1 MARWFTLLLLLVL
14 SNEVFAAL
22 RFTNAVTVALGDSAT
37 DPLLM
42 VDVNGD
48 GRPDLLAGRQVFV
61 QQTNGTLSWTMSFP
75 DEWFHPN
82 YAVGDF
88 NRDGKL
94 DVYRSTN
101 VWLGAGD
108 GTFTLHTSLPVWS
121 YSSSYFDARAAD
133 CNNDGNLDLVT
144 CGEQRLHVWL
154 GDGSGM
160 FAPAP
165 VSNRLDRSWC
175 KLDMGDFNRDG
186 VADVALYQG
195 ENYDSNTVTVL
206 TGKGDGTF
214 TNVTGY
220 ARPGYDRAFIRVA
233 DLNLDDVPD
242 VMVAGFYFPTGS
254 VFLGQAAGG
263 LGPRV
268 NSGRASGNAAF
279 QLADLNGDGYLD
291 QVVAGSGGLL
301 VSLGRGDGT
310 FTNQPP
316 ISLSVTGFLYGLLAV
331 GDYNRDLKP
340 DVAVLHENN
349 AVTVLTNYSEGVA
362 VRPLLALRS
371 HAPDVLNWPVLSN
384 GFFALE
390 FRSSLNTNVTWR
402 AVTNGAVRRGTNM
415 FVTNAPGTSRGFYRL
430 RQF

>member
-14 SNEVFAAL
+14 SREVFAAL
-22 RFTNAVTVALGDSAT
+22 RFANAATQSLGNEGADSLFMA
-37 DPLLM
+37 
-42 VDVNGD
+42 DVNGD
-48 GRPDLLAGRQVFV
+48 GRPDVMAGRQVFV
-61 QQTNGTLSWTMSFP
+61 QQTSGTLSWTMSFP
-75 DEWFHPN
+75 DPWFHPN

-88 NRDGKL
+88 NRDGRL

-108 GTFTLHTSLPVWS
+108 GTFTLHTNLQLWS
-121 YSSSYFDARAAD
+121 YSSQYHDVRAAD
-133 CNNDGNLDLVT
+133 CNNDGNVDLIAG
-144 CGEQRLHVWL
+144 GEQKLHVWL
-154 GDGSGM
+154 GDGSGA

-165 VSNRLDRSWC
+165 ASNHIDRSWC
-175 KLDMGDFNRDG
+175 KLDLGDFNHDG
-186 VADVALYQG
+186 VADVAVYRG
-195 ENYDSNTVTVL
+195 ESSDTNTVVLL

-214 TNVTGY
+214 TNAVGY
-220 ARPGYDRAFIRVA
+220 PRPGYDRAFIRVA
-233 DLNLDDVPD
+233 DLNLDDLPD
-242 VMVAGFYFPTGS
+242 VMVAGYYFPTGS

-263 LGPRV
+263 LSPGT
-268 NSGRASGNAAF
+268 NSGRSSGNSAF

-291 QVVAGSGGLL
+291 QVVASSAGLL

-310 FTNQPP
+310 FTNQAP
-316 ISLSVTGFLYGLLAV
+316 IVPVGTGFLSGVLAV

-340 DVAVLHENN
+340 DVAVLHGST
-349 AVTVLTNYSEGVA
+349 AVTVLTNFSDGAA
-362 VRPLLALRS
+362 VGPALALRS
-371 HAPDVLNWPVLSN
+371 RAPDVLSWPAVSN

-390 FRSSLNTNVTWR
+390 FRSSLNTNVTWQ